1 MLILTYPCNVP
12 LDVFYIEI
20 ELSLPHTSTGMIL
33 IPVITDD
40 EFSPNDPEIFNS
52 LLFPKLTLEITAV
65 ESLVGI
71 FPE

>member
-12 LDVFYIEI
+12 LDVFSIEI
-20 ELSLPHTSTGMIL
+20 ELYLPHTSTGVIL

-52 LLFPKLTLEITAV
+52 LLFPN
-65 ESLVGI
+65 
-71 FPE
+71 